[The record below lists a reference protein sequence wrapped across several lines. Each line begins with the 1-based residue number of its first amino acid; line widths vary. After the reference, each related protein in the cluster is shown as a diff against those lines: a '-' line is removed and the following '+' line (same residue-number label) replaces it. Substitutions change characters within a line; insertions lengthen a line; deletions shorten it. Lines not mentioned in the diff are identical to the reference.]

1 METTIWSAYA
11 TAAID
16 PKISKN
22 GNQLLPSGVPS
33 SRRNSGT
40 IVPSFRKIVR
50 CAIRVRCTVVIR
62 PEARSQIYWTM
73 VSIDTFGINRRD
85 ERFLAK
91 DLSLREDTPALFST
105 NRYERPIAH
114 SRGAVHPRVL
124 ECCQERTAME
134 NELSRVVNA
143 VATASLIENWID
155 G

>member
-1 METTIWSAYA
+1 
-11 TAAID
+11 
-16 PKISKN
+16 
-22 GNQLLPSGVPS
+22 
-33 SRRNSGT
+33 
-40 IVPSFRKIVR
+40 
-50 CAIRVRCTVVIR
+50 
-62 PEARSQIYWTM
+62 M
-73 VSIDTFGINRRD
+73 VSIDTSGINRRD

-91 DLSLREDTPALFST
+91 DLSLREDTLALFST